1 MILCVSQE
9 YYGES
14 VPIPFPATAEEVREE
29 LGKLDTGS
37 QPLFIR
43 GDGPVWHFED
53 RLDPAALY
61 QETGVE
67 KLNRLAGLVDAM
79 DLDAQK
85 VFAGALRA
93 ESVNGLDDILDIASN
108 LSRYEFIEGVT
119 SDKELG
125 GWLVEHGQAGVEF
138 PEAVRP
144 YLDYAGIGGAYY
156 ASHGGAYTPNGY
168 VKRRE
173 VVQEQTVESKPKFSL
188 TLTSPTGTVRLNLP
202 AFEDDLEQAK
212 RALGLDSLDSAVI
225 RDAEIGY
232 AWAHLIPMDSITL
245 EDANTLA
252 QCVRAMS
259 KRELKVF
266 GAVLEVEEPS
276 SLYDAGCTAMDLD
289 DYELVD
295 SNEGEYGREAL
306 RRAGAD
312 DEVLDMLDGF
322 TDFDALG
329 RSEMEAD
336 GVRETSFGSVR
347 RLSAPWPREPEL
359 GQAMG

>member
-1 MILCVSQE
+1 MRW
-9 YYGES
+9 
-14 VPIPFPATAEEVREE
+14 T
-29 LGKLDTGS
+29 
-37 QPLFIR
+37 
-43 GDGPVWHFED
+43 
-53 RLDPAALY
+53 
-61 QETGVE
+61 
-67 KLNRLAGLVDAM
+67 
-79 DLDAQK
+79 
-85 VFAGALRA
+85 LRA
-93 ESVNGLDDILDIASN
+93 SNGLDDVLRIASN
-108 LSRYEFIEGVT
+108 LGQYEFIEGVT

-144 YLDYAGIGGAYY
+144 YLDYAGIGGSYY

-252 QCVRAMS
+252 QCVQR
-259 KRELKVF
+259 RR
-266 GAVLEVEEPS
+266 GAWPGGGERLRSHVQAEPGG
-276 SLYDAGCTAMDLD
+276 L
-289 DYELVD
+289 
-295 SNEGEYGREAL
+295 
-306 RRAGAD
+306 
-312 DEVLDMLDGF
+312 
-322 TDFDALG
+322 
-329 RSEMEAD
+329 
-336 GVRETSFGSVR
+336 
-347 RLSAPWPREPEL
+347 
-359 GQAMG
+359 